1 LIDSPYGHTHT
12 HTHTHTRCT
21 RAVIME
27 ELPER
32 VALEINSD
40 EQEAGDPEWWLKE
53 SAIKIQTPACIYMSG
68 SSQSGKSF
76 LVRRLLRERNGVFSE
91 IQNRVVYCYNVL
103 ETELVKMAAADSDII
118 LHEGLPDRAAIDE
131 WAVDGSWCLVLDD
144 LMSAACESKDITYL
158 FTVGSHHKKAT
169 VIINSHNLFTQGKQ
183 SRTISL
189 NSHYFIIFRNR
200 RDANQI
206 HSFARQLYPRN
217 PKFMI
222 SAYEHVMTTDHGYL
236 VADLHPASTADE
248 KYRLR
253 TNIFPGED
261 LVVFVENAAT

>member
-1 LIDSPYGHTHT
+1 M
-12 HTHTHTRCT
+12 
-21 RAVIME
+21 ME
-27 ELPER
+27 ELVER
-32 VALEINSD
+32 GEIDSAEKDSD
-40 EQEAGDPEWWLKE
+40 EEWWIRE
-53 SAIKIQTPACIYMSG
+53 SAIRIQTPSCIYMSG

-76 LVRRLLRERNGVFSE
+76 LVRRMLRERDGIFSE
-91 IQNRVVYCYNVL
+91 IQKKVVYCYNVM
-103 ETELVKMAAADSDII
+103 EKELVKMASEDSDII
-118 LHEGLPDRAAIDE
+118 LHEGLPDRALIDT
-131 WAVDGSWCLVLDD
+131 WAVDGPWILCLDD
-144 LMSAACESKDITYL
+144 LMESACESKDINYL

-206 HSFARQLYPRN
+206 HSFARQLYPKN
-217 PKFMI
+217 PKVMI
-222 SAYEHVMTTDHGYL
+222 SAYESIMSSSDHNHGYL

-261 LVVFVENAAT
+261 LTVFIENTQ

>member
-1 LIDSPYGHTHT
+1 
-12 HTHTHTRCT
+12 
-21 RAVIME
+21 ME
-27 ELPER
+27 ELSESER
-32 VALEINSD
+32 DIDN
-40 EQEAGDPEWWLKE
+40 AGEPSGDLEWWLTE

-76 LVRRLLRERNGVFSE
+76 LVRRLLRERNGLFSE
-91 IQNRVVYCYNVL
+91 TQKKVIYCYNIL
-103 ETELVKMAAADSDII
+103 ETELVKMAAEDSEII
-118 LHEGLPDRAAIDE
+118 LHEGLPDRALIDE
-131 WAVDGSWCLVLDD
+131 WAVDGPWVLCLDD
-144 LMSAACESKDITYL
+144 LMASACESKDITYL

-200 RDANQI
+200 RDVNQI

-217 PKFMI
+217 PKI
-222 SAYEHVMTTDHGYL
+222 LVSAYDHVMSSNSDYGYVL
-236 VADLHPASTADE
+236 CDLHPASTADE

-261 LVVFVENAAT
+261 LIVFVENTQ